1 MKKIE
6 QAQKKQLR
14 YPLIFLL
21 IILAAFL
28 NAFSVKV
35 FMKPLK
41 VIPVGIT
48 GTSVLI
54 EQLSEK
60 FFHFKFPYYYLYAIL
75 NLSLASWAWF
85 FLSKSTV
92 IKSLIY
98 IIVFFVTSRFVPDIN
113 LTNDQT
119 LRIISGGLFN
129 GFSNVILL
137 FIGGSTAGYNF
148 IGLYLSKKAKKSLVG
163 SVNLWTNS
171 VMIVIAGLIF
181 GYERAIMSFVT
192 ALINSFLIDRYHNQS
207 KFVSLFIVTNKP
219 NLFTSYATEKLHR
232 SATIISSVGSY
243 SQQKNTTLILTL
255 TKHKLGSVKR
265 DLKNIDPNCHITIY
279 NVNQIV
285 GNMKSQVG
293 ESAI

>member
-1 MKKIE
+1 MKKIK
-6 QAQKKQLR
+6 QTKKKQLR

-60 FFHFKFPYYYLYAIL
+60 FFHIKFPYYYLYAIL